1 MCQNKYYLEEIMQ
14 ISNNYNVLYNT
25 SVKRGIQETAGN
37 TKSSFSDAVAAKTSE
52 VNGDEVRKKTSAV
65 LDAIGSQASDEVKNA
80 WMEAEKETGAF
91 FTVYGMY
98 ISADGK
104 HAHMTQM
111 GIDRF
116 VRWYRGEI
124 NPDDLLGSSVES
136 AIKAVNKWIYDLE
149 HPLAGQ
155 SASSM
160 EERQLFMKEREF
172 YEVFLNKLLLLS
184 NK

>member
-1 MCQNKYYLEEIMQ
+1 MSISGIGQIYYQ
-14 ISNNYNVLYNT
+14 SNVPT
-25 SVKRGIQETAGN
+25 
-37 TKSSFSDAVAAKTSE
+37 TKSIQNVNNAGKVGGFAGKITEKISVSPKTAE
-52 VNGDEVRKKTSAV
+52 VDSNEVEKKTSAV
-65 LDAIGSQASDEVKNA
+65 LDRIGSQVPDEVKNA

-98 ISADGK
+98 ITADGK

-124 NPDDLLGSSVES
+124 NPDDLLGNSVES
-136 AIKAVNKWIYDLE
+136 AVKAVNKWIYDLE

-155 SASSM
+155 TAGSM
-160 EERQLFMKEREF
+160 EDRQLLMKEREF
-172 YEVFLNKLLLLS
+172 YDVFLNKLLQLS
-184 NK
+184 K

>member
-1 MCQNKYYLEEIMQ
+1 MQ
-14 ISNNYNVLYNT
+14 ISNNYNASYNGF
-25 SVKRGIQETAGN
+25 VKKGMQNTAGN
-37 TKSSFSDAVAAKTSE
+37 TKASFSDAVVAKTAE
-52 VNGDEVRKKTSAV
+52 VDSNEVEKKTSTV
-65 LDAIGSQASDEVKNA
+65 LDRIGSQAPDEVKNA

-124 NPDDLLGSSVES
+124 NQDDLLGNSVES
-136 AIKAVNKWIYDLE
+136 AVKAVNKWIYDLE

-155 SASSM
+155 TARSM
-160 EERQLFMKEREF
+160 EDRQLLMKEREF
-172 YEVFLNKLLLLS
+172 YDVFLNKLLQLS
-184 NK
+184 K

>member
-1 MCQNKYYLEEIMQ
+1 MSISGVGQKYYQSNVSTAKSIQNVNNTGKAGGFAGKITEK
-14 ISNNYNVLYNT
+14 ISVSPKTAEVDSNE
-25 SVKRGIQETAGN
+25 VK
-37 TKSSFSDAVAAKTSE
+37 
-52 VNGDEVRKKTSAV
+52 KKTSAV
-65 LDAIGSQASDEVKNA
+65 LDRIGSQASDEVKNA

-136 AIKAVNKWIYDLE
+136 AVKAVNKWIYDLE

-160 EERQLFMKEREF
+160 EERQLLMKEREF
-172 YEVFLNKLLLLS
+172 YDVFLNKLLQIS
-184 NK
+184 K